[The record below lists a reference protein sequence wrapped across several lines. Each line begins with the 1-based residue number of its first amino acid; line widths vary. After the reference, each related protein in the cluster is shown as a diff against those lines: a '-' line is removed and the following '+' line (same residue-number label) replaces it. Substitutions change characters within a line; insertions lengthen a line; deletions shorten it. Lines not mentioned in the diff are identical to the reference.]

1 MRQRLRNVTYIKA
14 FGENL
19 RAIRKKK
26 NLTMHEVSG
35 NCYMEL
41 NSLYRI
47 EKGKVDISIST
58 LKAIANALD
67 IPPAQLLKF

>member
-1 MRQRLRNVTYIKA
+1 MSHLRDEDYIKS

-19 RAIRKKK
+19 RAVRKRK
-26 NLTMHEVSG
+26 NLSMSEIAKKTRV
-35 NCYMEL
+35 EL

-58 LKAIANALD
+58 LKAIADALE

>member
-1 MRQRLRNVTYIKA
+1 
-14 FGENL
+14 
-19 RAIRKKK
+19 
-26 NLTMHEVSG
+26 MHEVSG